1 MAGSEMPQ
9 RTRRFRHPTIRRS
22 RRGSPPD
29 HQHANGMLYTT
40 IDNSSFV
47 TRAKSNLDAP
57 RVYLHARDRSTGV
70 ICDQSVALNGFYS
83 NRHYPMAR

>member
-1 MAGSEMPQ
+1 
-9 RTRRFRHPTIRRS
+9 
-22 RRGSPPD
+22 
-29 HQHANGMLYTT
+29 MLYTT

-70 ICDQSVALNGFYS
+70 ICDQSVALKGSHS
-83 NRHYPMAR
+83 NRHCPMPQLHTLPQILSVTVEDRMHANHQNLFAAKSRKA